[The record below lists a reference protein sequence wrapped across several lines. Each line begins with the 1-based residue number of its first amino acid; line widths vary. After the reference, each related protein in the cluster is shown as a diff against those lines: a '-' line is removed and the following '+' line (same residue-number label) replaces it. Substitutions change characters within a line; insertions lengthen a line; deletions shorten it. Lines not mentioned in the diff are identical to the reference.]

1 VAEGPEAA
9 KAEWEAVVAAAK
21 AAEDPEAAKA
31 EWEAVVAAAKAAETT
46 GLVVVEAETTGLVV
60 VEVETTGLAEEWEA
74 GVLEEA
80 GKVLVLEGV
89 AKQVAATA
97 SNLPKLDLG
106 RLRTL
111 NL

>member
-1 VAEGPEAA
+1 MAEGPEAA

-21 AAEDPEAAKA
+21 A
-31 EWEAVVAAAKAAETT
+31 
-46 GLVVVEAETTGLVV
+46 AETTGLVV